1 MWLGIGLVSSSP
13 LGPRG
18 FGWLC
23 SVYVCLG
30 AVHDI
35 YILLLSLR
43 KKEQK
48 KKPFGCV
55 FDFRLFF
62 FLHVHTRVG
71 GGEIRSYDL
80 RFIRRGS
87 QPIELSLGNIF
98 ALFAC
103 AIMSIS
109 RR

>member
-43 KKEQK
+43 KKEK
-48 KKPFGCV
+48 KKT
-55 FDFRLFF
+55 FDFRFFFF
-62 FLHVHTRVG
+62 FLTCPHKGRRRG
-71 GGEIRSYDL
+71 IRSCDL
-80 RFIRRGS
+80 HFIRRGS